1 MAHHPD
7 RVNRT
12 AAGAPTL
19 RLAMDEAAATSPP
32 DPAAILRSRKFIGL
46 LALAAVVGLVVS
58 FVAWGFLELVH
69 QIQVGVFQGLPS
81 DLGYDSTPLWWS
93 LPVLAIAG
101 VVTAFA
107 IVRLP
112 GGGGHV
118 PADGLKT
125 SPTHPVDLPGVILA
139 GLATIGLGLVLGPE
153 APLIALGGGLG
164 ALSVSLLR
172 REVPDEVGAVLAA
185 AGMFAA
191 LSLIFASPLIAAV
204 LLIEAAGI
212 GGARLPV
219 ILIPGLLAAA
229 IGSLISTGMGSWTG
243 LSSSAYALGPLSLPH
258 FARPDFVDFAWTIP
272 FGAAVA
278 VVTFVV
284 FRLAKATQGVVESHR
299 FLLLPV
305 VGLLVS
311 GLAIAFSQTTDKGV
325 NEVLFSGQ
333 EALPGL
339 ISGASTWS
347 LSALALLIC
356 FKGLAWALTLGS
368 FRGGPTFPAMF
379 LGAAG
384 GLMAAHLPGF
394 DLTPAV
400 GVGLAAGVAAV
411 LRLPLSAIVLAV
423 LLTSQTG
430 AGATPLI
437 IVGALV
443 AYLTTIGLSGRKPST
458 AGDAAT
464 GTEAAPT
471 TTPMSPPPLTAS
483 R

>member
-1 MAHHPD
+1 M
-7 RVNRT
+7 
-12 AAGAPTL
+12 
-19 RLAMDEAAATSPP
+19 
-32 DPAAILRSRKFIGL
+32 
-46 LALAAVVGLVVS
+46 
-58 FVAWGFLELVH
+58 
-69 QIQVGVFQGLPS
+69 FQGLPS

-191 LSLIFASPLIAAV
+191 LSLIFAFPLIAAV

-299 FLLLPV
+299 FLLMPV

-430 AGATPLI
+430 
-437 IVGALV
+437 
-443 AYLTTIGLSGRKPST
+443 GR
-458 AGDAAT
+458 GDAAHHRRRV
-464 GTEAAPT
+464 GGVPHDDRPLGAEALHGRRRSHRRGGGSHDHADVAAASHRIAVTCSLEPSCKT
-471 TTPMSPPPLTAS
+471 ICPASSDRDEGGMASPRYKGATIPEFRAKRGFGGCRSGS
-483 R
+483 RSMG